1 MNVGHSEHENVY
13 RRFFVRSLVCD
24 AFLGGKFSMMNML
37 PSVRGCYRWIGLGVF
52 CVMLVGC
59 GEDPRQLFET
69 AQFEEQ
75 QHNRAHAQE
84 LYEQVI
90 QQHPG
95 SEFAEKARQR
105 LEAWKTE
112 SPEEGK

>member
-1 MNVGHSEHENVY
+1 MKNISS
-13 RRFFVRSLVCD
+13 SLR
-24 AFLGGKFSMMNML
+24 A
-37 PSVRGCYRWIGLGVF
+37 CYRWIGIGVW
-52 CVMLVGC
+52 CVMVWGC
-59 GEDPRQLFET
+59 GEDPRQLYET

-90 QQHPG
+90 QQHPE

-105 LEAWKTE
+105 LEAWNTE
-112 SPEEGK
+112 NPQEGT

>member
-1 MNVGHSEHENVY
+1 MINKSSIVS
-13 RRFFVRSLVCD
+13 
-24 AFLGGKFSMMNML
+24 A
-37 PSVRGCYRWIGLGVF
+37 CYRWIGLGVL
-52 CVMLVGC
+52 CVMVWGC

-84 LYEQVI
+84 LYERVI
-90 QQHPG
+90 QQHPE

-105 LEAWKTE
+105 LAAWKSE
-112 SPEEGK
+112 NAEEGK

>member
-1 MNVGHSEHENVY
+1 
-13 RRFFVRSLVCD
+13 
-24 AFLGGKFSMMNML
+24 MMKML
-37 PSVRGCYRWIGLGVF
+37 SSVQVCYRWIRLSVF
-52 CVMLVGC
+52 CFMLLAC

-90 QQHPG
+90 QQHPE

-105 LEAWKTE
+105 IEAWKTE
-112 SPEEGK
+112 NPEEGK

>member
-1 MNVGHSEHENVY
+1 
-13 RRFFVRSLVCD
+13 
-24 AFLGGKFSMMNML
+24 MMKML
-37 PSVRGCYRWIGLGVF
+37 SSVHVCYRWIGLGVF
-52 CVMLVGC
+52 CFMLWGC

-84 LYEQVI
+84 LYEQI
-90 QQHPG
+90 IHQHPE

-105 LEAWKTE
+105 IEAWKTE
-112 SPEEGK
+112 NPEEGK

>member
-1 MNVGHSEHENVY
+1 MTKRLSTSG
-13 RRFFVRSLVCD
+13 L
-24 AFLGGKFSMMNML
+24 
-37 PSVRGCYRWIGLGVF
+37 CYRWIGLG
-52 CVMLVGC
+52 LLWGTLLGC

-90 QQHPG
+90 QQHPE

-112 SPEEGK
+112 NAEERK

>member
-1 MNVGHSEHENVY
+1 MIKILFSVGACH
-13 RRFFVRSLVCD
+13 
-24 AFLGGKFSMMNML
+24 
-37 PSVRGCYRWIGLGVF
+37 RWIGLG
-52 CVMLVGC
+52 LLWGALLGC

-69 AQFEEQ
+69 ARFEEQ

-90 QQHPG
+90 QQHPE

-105 LEAWKTE
+105 LEAWKIE
-112 SPEEGK
+112 NPEGGT

>member
-1 MNVGHSEHENVY
+1 MMKTLFG
-13 RRFFVRSLVCD
+13 VR
-24 AFLGGKFSMMNML
+24 A
-37 PSVRGCYRWIGLGVF
+37 CYRWFGLGVF
-52 CVMLVGC
+52 CVTLLGC

-90 QQHPG
+90 QEHPG
-95 SEFAEKARQR
+95 SEFAEKARHR

>member
-1 MNVGHSEHENVY
+1 
-13 RRFFVRSLVCD
+13 
-24 AFLGGKFSMMNML
+24 MMKML
-37 PSVRGCYRWIGLGVF
+37 SSVQVCYRWIGLGVF
-52 CVMLVGC
+52 CFMLLAC

-90 QQHPG
+90 QQHPE

-105 LEAWKTE
+105 IEAWKTE
-112 SPEEGK
+112 NPEEGK